1 MKIYTKTGD
10 KGETS
15 LYKGGRVPKDAPRLE
30 AYGTL
35 DELNSVLGQALAVLP
50 DGEWQAAL
58 VSELQKVQKDLF
70 SVGAML
76 ATRGEALPA
85 WHIVEADVTLLEEA
99 IDRMET
105 ELPPLTTFI
114 LPGGHPVGAALHLAR
129 TVCRRAERGVVGIA
143 REEALHPLIGIY
155 LNRLSD
161 YLFVLARYA
170 NKRLGKPEA
179 PLVM

>member
-35 DELNSVLGQALAVLP
+35 DELNSVLGQALSALP
-50 DGEWQAAL
+50 EGEWQAAL
-58 VSELQKVQKDLF
+58 VTEVHKVQKDLF

-170 NKRLGKPEA
+170 NRRLGRPEA